1 MRYRAGY
8 SRPAGKA
15 ELTPEETAELQR
27 LYAELPKA
35 AEAAVEA
42 LNTVVAAPT
51 DADRQRYSER
61 AARVNEI
68 TDRIR
73 AIVG

>member
-1 MRYRAGY
+1 MRYRPGH
-8 SRPAGKA
+8 SKPAGKA
-15 ELTPEETAELQR
+15 EITPEETAELQR
-27 LYAELPKA
+27 LYAELPKV

-42 LNTVVAAPT
+42 LNIVISAPT
-51 DADRQRYSER
+51 AVARQQHSDR

-73 AIVG
+73 AILG